1 MGVKRR
7 PSLMLFLV
15 ATLPVLLPLLAV
27 LQYRWL
33 GEVSAGE
40 RERMQAN
47 LRTSADRFCAD
58 FDRELTNVYAQL
70 QTLAAAAIPLTE
82 DGHPARYRQWLAVAP
97 RPKLVREIY
106 RTW

>member
-1 MGVKRR
+1 
-7 PSLMLFLV
+7 MLLLV
-15 ATLPVLLPLLAV
+15 ATLLVLLPLLAV

-58 FDRELTNVYAQL
+58 FDRE
-70 QTLAAAAIPLTE
+70 
-82 DGHPARYRQWLAVAP
+82 
-97 RPKLVREIY
+97 
-106 RTW
+106 